1 MDQNGKSTQHT
12 FLCSMV
18 YRWSGELASPSLH
31 ALHEAK
37 HNKEHWQHHKAHHH
51 ERLRVHLASRLVWQL
66 MHGICSR
73 AHATRGQSVGTHGCS
88 ARTSVRRNVRG
99 VLCRD
104 SSVFLA
110 ERNWTSRQ
118 RSGPGP
124 ATQPRRRLPP
134 LGDGVTTA
142 AAPRRVPQRVQ
153 EHAIALICASRA
165 SHGPGFRGPPRT
177 FRALAIGAVSIPL
190 KLHDPH
196 MHAEGDT
203 HVSTARTTRRRGPA
217 ESLPWP
223 GARVTSTNEAIARP
237 RAPSERSP
245 AARACPR
252 RPAGRCSTCSRGLAS
267 SCLQYSRLALQLC
280 CKRPLSVAVRPRRL
294 GPLGPAAE
302 PSGPG
307 YAAPRSPRIPVRGC
321 SLPLPPGPGNDLQS
335 LVPAP
340 LASLVIIH

>member
-1 MDQNGKSTQHT
+1 
-12 FLCSMV
+12 
-18 YRWSGELASPSLH
+18 
-31 ALHEAK
+31 
-37 HNKEHWQHHKAHHH
+37 
-51 ERLRVHLASRLVWQL
+51 

-73 AHATRGQSVGTHGCS
+73 THATRGQSVGTHGCS
-88 ARTSVRRNVRG
+88 ARTRVRRNVRG

-223 GARVTSTNEAIARP
+223 GCQGHKNKRSV
-237 RAPSERSP
+237 RA
-245 AARACPR
+245 AARAVRALTCR
-252 RPAGRCSTCSRGLAS
+252 ASLSQKACRSLQHMQQRSCQFMAAVLSTCSATL
-267 SCLQYSRLALQLC
+267 LQAPAEC
-280 CKRPLSVAVRPRRL
+280 CGAPKSPRHTGPRR
-294 GPLGPAAE
+294 GA
-302 PSGPG
+302 
-307 YAAPRSPRIPVRGC
+307 
-321 SLPLPPGPGNDLQS
+321 
-335 LVPAP
+335 
-340 LASLVIIH
+340 